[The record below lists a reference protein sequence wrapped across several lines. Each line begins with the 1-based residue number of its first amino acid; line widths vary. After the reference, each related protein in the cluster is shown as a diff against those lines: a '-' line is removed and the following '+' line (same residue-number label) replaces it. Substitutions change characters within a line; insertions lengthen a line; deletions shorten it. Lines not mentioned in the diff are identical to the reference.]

1 MTDPKIIVSHGD
13 RRRSVRHPYDPLPPE
28 ILMNAKQDSV
38 HGERRKVSGPIPIVL
53 LDNGS
58 DKREA
63 PDGAGLVTL
72 ILCAVL
78 LAVLA
83 FCGWVVL

>member
-1 MTDPKIIVSHGD
+1 MNHRPEM
-13 RRRSVRHPYDPLPPE
+13 SVY
-28 ILMNAKQDSV
+28 
-38 HGERRKVSGPIPIVL
+38 GERRKVSGPIPIVL

-83 FCGWVVL
+83 AGWAVL

>member
-1 MTDPKIIVSHGD
+1 MNHRPEM
-13 RRRSVRHPYDPLPPE
+13 SVY
-28 ILMNAKQDSV
+28 
-38 HGERRKVSGPIPIVL
+38 GERRKVSGPIPIVL

-58 DKREA
+58 DKRAA
-63 PDGAGLVTL
+63 PEGAGLVTL

-83 FCGWVVL
+83 AGWAVL

>member
-1 MTDPKIIVSHGD
+1 M
-13 RRRSVRHPYDPLPPE
+13 SVY
-28 ILMNAKQDSV
+28 
-38 HGERRKVSGPIPIVL
+38 GERRKVSGPIPIVL

-78 LAVLA
+78 LAVMAAGWAVLA
-83 FCGWVVL
+83 

>member
-1 MTDPKIIVSHGD
+1 MNHRPEM
-13 RRRSVRHPYDPLPPE
+13 SVY
-28 ILMNAKQDSV
+28 
-38 HGERRKVSGPIPIVL
+38 GERRKVSGPIPIVL

-83 FCGWVVL
+83 AGWAVLA

>member
-1 MTDPKIIVSHGD
+1 MRKSLAPALALAALMSASTVSLAQYTGP
-13 RRRSVRHPYDPLPPE
+13 RSIPRSTV
-28 ILMNAKQDSV
+28 KQ
-38 HGERRKVSGPIPIVL
+38 L
-53 LDNGS
+53 LDNGT

-83 FCGWVVL
+83 CGGWVVTR

>member
-1 MTDPKIIVSHGD
+1 MNH
-13 RRRSVRHPYDPLPPE
+13 RPE
-28 ILMNAKQDSV
+28 MSAY
-38 HGERRKVSGPIPIVL
+38 GERRKVFGPIPIVL

-78 LAVLA
+78 LAVMAAGWAVLA
-83 FCGWVVL
+83 